1 MENSKNN
8 QNSETKEKEE
18 KIVSLNE
25 DSRKHKHDDASYQK
39 LMKEQE
45 KFKK

>member
-1 MENSKNN
+1 MENSNK
-8 QNSETKEKEE
+8 QNDVKKDEQKE

-25 DSRKHKHDDASYQK
+25 DSRKHKHDDASFEK